1 MKCLVAT
8 LDIKALKWVIPS
20 TAKVT
25 VVDTAFHKRGDVNW
39 DGKIDMDD
47 INRMAAA
54 YGSTPSSP
62 NWDPECDL
70 NGDGKIDIFDIATA
84 ARHFG
89 ETAPEYTTPFSVQV
103 EAGRVVL
110 NGVLNSLE
118 LTHDFTV
125 SEGAMQRVIFE
136 FNSITGGRVIVTPI
150 LLATG
155 ISAKRVG
162 KAAAPIRVPTIKT
175 Y

>member
-1 MKCLVAT
+1 VKCLVAT
-8 LDIKALKWVIPS
+8 LDIKAFKWVIPS
-20 TAKVT
+20 AAKVT
-25 VVDTAFHKRGDVNW
+25 VIDTAFHKRGDVNW

-54 YGSTPSSP
+54 YGSTPGSP

-70 NGDGKIDIFDIATA
+70 NGDGIIDLFDIVLA
-84 ARHFG
+84 ARHYG
-89 ETAPEYTTPFSVQV
+89 ETAPQYTTPFSVQV

-110 NGVLNSLE
+110 KGVLNNLE

-125 SEGAMQRVIFE
+125 SEGAMQRAIFE
-136 FNSITGGRVIVTPI
+136 FNSVTGGRVIVTPI

-162 KAAAPIRVPTIKT
+162 KAAAPIRAPTIRT